1 MIAGDE
7 RFVIFLQTITLKVHL
22 PTFSGPETLKG
33 VPIPDSYGIPEYRA
47 DQISGYY
54 GDHRQYRIYGEPVC
68 AKCWDPQDCRIGE
81 TKRVNE
87 RERERER

>member
-1 MIAGDE
+1 MENGDIYFMSCVKCFIFKSNFLKSDMIAGDE

-47 DQISGYY
+47 DQISG
-54 GDHRQYRIYGEPVC
+54 
-68 AKCWDPQDCRIGE
+68 
-81 TKRVNE
+81 
-87 RERERER
+87 